1 MIMTIDSEKIM
12 DRVNG
17 QLAKIGKMRTDVS
30 FADLLVSSGQVSVVD
45 EFVREALV
53 NVVSKGMGAF
63 GGLSADS
70 GYVHSIT
77 SKKEG
82 LEAFL
87 ESYIINYCIWSF
99 VCMYDLVNLVQSYSV
114 KVDASFTALL
124 FHAMD
129 KEVPGVGVKLSETSG
144 SCV

>member
-1 MIMTIDSEKIM
+1 MTIDSEKIR
-12 DRVNG
+12 DKVNG
-17 QLAKIGKMRTDVS
+17 QLAKIGKMRKDAA
-30 FADLLVSSGQVSVVD
+30 FADMMVSSGQVSVVD

-63 GGLSADS
+63 GGLNADS

-77 SKKEG
+77 SKKDG
-82 LEAFL
+82 LETFL
-87 ESYIINYCIWSF
+87 ESYVINYCIWSF
-99 VCMYDLVNLVQSYSV
+99 LAMYDMGNIIQPYTV
-114 KVDASFTALL
+114 KVDASFTTLL

-129 KEVPGVGVKLSETSG
+129 KEVPGVDVKLSGTNG